1 MHVKFFS
8 ILVFLVLPLTLS
20 LSQERRINVIVIG
33 AHPDDADVKA
43 GGTAIKFAEL
53 GHNVLF
59 VSLTNGDA
67 GHQSSGGGALAIR
80 RRAEAE
86 EASKRF
92 GITYE
97 VLENHDGELLVTLN
111 VRKD

>member
-1 MHVKFFS
+1 MKH
-8 ILVFLVLPLTLS
+8 FLVLILLFIPFVYS
-20 LSQERRINVIVIG
+20 LGQNNTVNEEGKINVIVIG
-33 AHPDDADVKA
+33 AHPDDADGST

-67 GHQSSGGGALAIR
+67 GHQSEGGGALTRR

-86 EASKRF
+86 EAGRRF
-92 GITYE
+92 G
-97 VLENHDGELLVTLN
+97 VTLMKSPPA
-111 VRKD
+111 RKSD